1 MEQVIIGV
9 GPHKLSATIEVVKVQ
24 LRNDTEGRAYFRRKV
39 AAGKTPMEAL
49 RCLDRRLS
57 DVLYRRLV
65 AVAQTRDLTGDG
77 TGPGGHC
84 GATQES
90 SAADLPPYVDTSDQP
105 LPGPARPTL
114 PRPIRT
120 RKPTK
125 TGLEEEPANLV
136 GTDGTVT
143 DGPRPDFIGGI
154 TIVDVPSRED
164 ALKWAAKIAAACRC
178 T

>member
-1 MEQVIIGV
+1 MNHVLHIAAI
-9 GPHKLSATIEVVKVQ
+9 VQ

-39 AAGKTPMEAL
+39 AAGKTRMEAL
-49 RCLDRRLS
+49 RCLKRRLS

-65 AVAQTRDLTGDG
+65 ADAQRQDLTAGD

-90 SAADLPPYVDTSDQP
+90 SAADLPPHIGTSDQP
-105 LPGPARPTL
+105 RPGPARPTL

-120 RKPTK
+120 RKTA
-125 TGLEEEPANLV
+125 TS
-136 GTDGTVT
+136 
-143 DGPRPDFIGGI
+143 
-154 TIVDVPSRED
+154 PSSLTR
-164 ALKWAAKIAAACRC
+164 LL